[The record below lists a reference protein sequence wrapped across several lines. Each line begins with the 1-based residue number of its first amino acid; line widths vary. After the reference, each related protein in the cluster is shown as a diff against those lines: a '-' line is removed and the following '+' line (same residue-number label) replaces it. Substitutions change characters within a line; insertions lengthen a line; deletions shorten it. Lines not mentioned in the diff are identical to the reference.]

1 MVNIAKICQFV
12 HPFYPNQSSWFTLA
26 FPNMNFN
33 NLFPIWLLA
42 LALVSCAR
50 QGAPAGGPK
59 DTTPPSVDTLY
70 STRNYS
76 TRFRPSRIELRFDE
90 WVTLSDAAS
99 QIVVSPPLAKRPEV
113 VLRGKTVTLTFDPS
127 EQLRDSA
134 TYTINFGTAVKD
146 LHEGNPAKDLRFV
159 FSTGDMIDSLR
170 VSGRVADALTGD
182 PVENISVML
191 YDIVA
196 DSVVRK
202 SRPYYFSR
210 TDKSGKFEIR
220 NVKSGRFK
228 VAAIDDVDQNL
239 RWDGENEKT
248 AFLDTLL
255 SVRDSALNIVVLRLF
270 KNQPRYR
277 LAEKNA
283 DTYGVVRLKF
293 SGTADSALIRTDTV
307 PGLNLIQERTA
318 DSVLVWYDLPTENAW
333 YLLINSDTVKV
344 KALSKENF
352 IKRHDIYFDGDAS
365 RPDQKQVQAAA
376 FVKTIQHTPG
386 KPLPLLF
393 NVPVVATDTSLW
405 VLTSDSTRIRS
416 YSPDTD
422 STHPRRILL
431 DVNWQPAVSY
441 KLELLPGAITDLWGG
456 KNSDTL
462 RRQINIPGEKQLS
475 SLTINVDRLIPGEQ
489 YVLQLVNGPN
499 TEEERVFTASAP
511 KETFLFPRLPVAP
524 WISRVFHD
532 SNRNGRWDTG
542 DYYLRRQP
550 EANYTKKIEGLRA
563 NWELSV
569 DFTLDSGEKE
579 QKKSQ

>member
-1 MVNIAKICQFV
+1 M
-12 HPFYPNQSSWFTLA
+12 NQSSWFTLA
-26 FPNMNFN
+26 FQNMNFS
-33 NLFPIWLLA
+33 NLFPVWLLA

-50 QGAPAGGPK
+50 QGAPTGGPK

-76 TRFRPSRIELRFDE
+76 TRFRPSKIELRFDE
-90 WVTLSDAAS
+90 WVTLSDAAN

-146 LHEGNPAKDLRFV
+146 LHEGNPVKDLRFV
-159 FSTGDMIDSLR
+159 FSTGDLIDSLR
-170 VSGRVADALTGD
+170 VSGKVVDALTGD

-210 TDKSGKFEIR
+210 TDKSGRFEIR
-220 NVKSGRFK
+220 NVKAGRFK
-228 VAAIDDVDQNL
+228 VAAIEDTDQNL

-255 SVRDSALNIVVLRLF
+255 GVHDSIQSVVTLNLF
-270 KNQPRYR
+270 KNQPKYR
-277 LAEKNA
+277 LAEKNT

-293 SGTADSALIRTDTV
+293 SGSADSARVQTEKL
-307 PGLNLIQERTA
+307 PGLTVIQEKTV
-318 DSVLVWYDLPTENAW
+318 DSVLVWYDSPADTTWNLFVNA
-333 YLLINSDTVKV
+333 DTVKV
-344 KALSKENF
+344 KPLSKENF
-352 IKRHDIYFDGDAS
+352 LLRHNVYLDGDAPRS
-365 RPDQKQVQAAA
+365 DQKPPQATS

-386 KPLPLLF
+386 KPLFLLF
-393 NVPVVATDTSLW
+393 NSPVAATDTSLW
-405 VLTSDSTRIRS
+405 ILGTDSVRMRS
-416 YSPDTD
+416 YSLDDD
-422 STHPRRILL
+422 STHPRQIRLN
-431 DVNWQPAVSY
+431 VGWQLATSY
-441 KLELLPGAITDLWGG
+441 KLELLPGAVTDLWGT
-456 KNSDTL
+456 KNTDTL

-475 SLTINVDRLIPGEQ
+475 SLTLQVDRLIPGEQ

-499 TEEERVFTASAP
+499 AEEERIFVATTP

-524 WISRVFHD
+524 WLARIFHD
-532 SNRNGRWDTG
+532 ANRNGRWDTG

-550 EANYTKKIEGLRA
+550 EANFIKKIEGLRA
-563 NWELSV
+563 NWELAVEFSLNP
-569 DFTLDSGEKE
+569 DERE
-579 QKKSQ
+579 QKKKSQ